1 MLPPSLDA
9 TASISAAVVAA
20 INVVRILDELMLCPV
35 LSEEILPDLL
45 GCGCDSPSVDTVKNA
60 LIAFRQTLHGFVH
73 DL

>member
-9 TASISAAVVAA
+9 SACVSATVVAA
-20 INVVRILDELMLCPV
+20 INVARIVDELMLCPV

-45 GCGCDSPSVDTVKNA
+45 GCGSNSPSVDTVKNA
-60 LIAFRQTLHGFVH
+60 LIAFRQTLHDFVH